1 MFFQY
6 PLEQV
11 TEVIALGE
19 RISNV
24 QIDIFGTIAKN
35 VCFLGGFSG
44 SYKNIVTF
52 LGLFIVFVSVLS
64 ILFFFRPKYP
74 EKVVKNCC
82 SIENPGNF
90 FNLDCKTV
98 FNNLCPAH
106 KTCVWDF
113 VDSIPECV

>member
-35 VCFLGGFSG
+35 VCFLGGGFQAPI
-44 SYKNIVTF
+44 K
-52 LGLFIVFVSVLS
+52 
-64 ILFFFRPKYP
+64 IL
-74 EKVVKNCC
+74 
-82 SIENPGNF
+82 
-90 FNLDCKTV
+90 
-98 FNNLCPAH
+98 
-106 KTCVWDF
+106 
-113 VDSIPECV
+113 